1 MNNKDLKF
9 LVESETL
16 KIVHEILGI
25 KNNSQ
30 ELDMQDATASSIKN
44 RGVATVEKNPKK
56 DKKLNQQNREEA
68 DKEKTEDEKD
78 SEEAKNSD
86 EEKQSKSVK
95 GTKDSPKLSPSLAT
109 LMNPTLED
117 ILNAVSLVRG
127 GKSANKNSKIRK
139 TLEKYFDELTNP
151 EKRTL
156 SAFIF
161 GIAQVLSDYE
171 TDDPLDPD
179 DVGVKITSTKDS
191 DDLKKRKKSNNDVS
205 SVQKNNLNNPVIV
218 VGERANKDIEM
229 MILASYKRN

>member
-25 KNNSQ
+25 KNSSQ
-30 ELDMQDATASSIKN
+30 ELDIQDATANSIKN

-78 SEEAKNSD
+78 AKKSG

-95 GTKDSPKLSPSLAT
+95 GTKDSPKLSPSLTT

-191 DDLKKRKKSNNDVS
+191 DDLKKLKRSNDDIS
-205 SVQKNNLNNPVIV
+205 SVQKNKLNNPVIV
-218 VGERANKDIEM
+218 VGERANKDYEM